1 MLFLR
6 IGRSSELITTKGCA
20 ILKKRNSLIGVL
32 VLVVLF
38 YILAIT
44 NHSAEGAVLSP
55 ASYVY
60 AGVFLSVIIL
70 LLTGA
75 LPDWVV
81 VLGASSLMILTDAV
95 FRKLGIYAEPV
106 FTMSGLFGAFSGSTV
121 WLVIMVFAL
130 SAGIGKSGLLNRIA
144 IIILS
149 IFPPTYTGAVLA
161 MMCTGTVLSPLIP
174 SVNAKVNLLIPFAT
188 STTEE
193 MKMKPRSKGALGLFT
208 ACYLPAYLGGNA
220 FLTGS
225 VYVSVMCGFVTS
237 YAASLGMDGTA
248 FNFVSWL
255 IATSVWFVV
264 LLIGTFVFCAV
275 LCRPAEKVEFSETF
289 FKNRLKEMGPMKRE
303 EKIAAAI
310 LATALVLWS
319 TSSLHGMDTG
329 MIGWAAI
336 CVMCGT
342 GLLAPSDFNTRIPWS
357 LVVFIGSLLG
367 MANYMS
373 SLGWSTVIAGV
384 LGPILAPVVASPWI
398 FIPFLCIFTYLLRF
412 LIIEQNTALVVVM
425 AIFGGLM
432 SAAGIDLFVI
442 IFVEFMSSMC
452 WTVPYMNPFAMATL
466 GVAGGKYVTFQE
478 MRKASFLYMIIN
490 LVGCTASIPLWYAL
504 GFLH

>member
-1 MLFLR
+1 M
-6 IGRSSELITTKGCA
+6 
-20 ILKKRNSLIGVL
+20 KKRNGLIFAS
-32 VLVVLF
+32 VLVVVF
-38 YILAIT
+38 YVLAC
-44 NHSAEGAVLSP
+44 SMKLGEDSVLSA
-55 ASYVY
+55 ASFVY
-60 AGVFLSVIIL
+60 AGVFLAVIVL

-75 LPDWVV
+75 LADWVV

-95 FRKLGIYAEPV
+95 FRKVGIMTEPV
-106 FTMSGLFGAFSGSTV
+106 FTMPGLFGAFSGSTV

-130 SAGIGKSGLLNRIA
+130 SAGIGKIGLLNRIA
-144 IIILS
+144 IAILS
-149 IFPPTYTGAVLA
+149 VFPPTYTGAVVA

-174 SVNAKVNLLIPFAT
+174 SVNAKVNILIPFAT

-193 MKMKPRSKGALGLFT
+193 MGIKPRSKGALGLFT

-225 VYVSVMCGFVTS
+225 VYVSVICGFITS
-237 YAASLGMDGTA
+237 YAAALGVEGA
-248 FNFVSWL
+248 SFNFVSWL
-255 IATSVWFVV
+255 VAASVWFVV
-264 LLIGTFVFCAV
+264 LLAGTFLFCAV
-275 LCRPAEKVEFSETF
+275 LCRPAEKVEFSRTF
-289 FKNRLKEMGPMKRE
+289 FKDRLKEMGAMRRD
-303 EKIAAAI
+303 EKIAGAI
-310 LATALVLWS
+310 LVIALLLWS
-319 TSSLHGMDTG
+319 TSSFHGMDTA

-336 CVMCGT
+336 CVMCAT
-342 GLLAPSDFNTRIPWS
+342 GLLAPSDFNTKIPWS

-373 SLGWSTVIAGV
+373 TLGWSDAIAGV
-384 LGPILAPVVASPWI
+384 LGPILAPLVASPWI
-398 FIPFLCIFTYLLRF
+398 FVPFICIFTYLLRF

-432 SAAGIDLFVI
+432 HAAGMNLYVI
-442 IFVEFMSSMC
+442 IFTEFMSSMC

-466 GVAGGKYVTFQE
+466 GVAGGKYVTFPE
-478 MRKASFLYMIIN
+478 MRRASILYMAIN

>member
-1 MLFLR
+1 M
-6 IGRSSELITTKGCA
+6 
-20 ILKKRNSLIGVL
+20 KKRNGLIFAS
-32 VLVVLF
+32 VLVVVF
-38 YILAIT
+38 YVLAC
-44 NHSAEGAVLSP
+44 SMKLGEDSVLSA
-55 ASYVY
+55 ASFVY
-60 AGVFLSVIIL
+60 AGVFLAVIVL

-75 LPDWVV
+75 LADWVV

-95 FRKLGIYAEPV
+95 FRKVGIMTEPV
-106 FTMSGLFGAFSGSTV
+106 FTMPGLFGAFSGSTV

-144 IIILS
+144 IAILS
-149 IFPPTYTGAVLA
+149 VFPPTYTGAVVA

-174 SVNAKVNLLIPFAT
+174 SVNAKVNILIPFAT

-193 MKMKPRSKGALGLFT
+193 MGIKPRSKGALGLFT

-225 VYVSVMCGFVTS
+225 VYVSVICGFITS
-237 YAASLGMDGTA
+237 YAAALGVEGA
-248 FNFVSWL
+248 SFNFVSWL
-255 IATSVWFVV
+255 VAASVWFVV
-264 LLIGTFVFCAV
+264 LLAGTFLFCAV
-275 LCRPAEKVEFSETF
+275 LCRPAEKVEFSKTF
-289 FKNRLKEMGPMKRE
+289 FKDRLKEMGAMRRD
-303 EKIAAAI
+303 EKIAAEVLVI
-310 LATALVLWS
+310 ALLLWS
-319 TSSLHGMDTG
+319 TSSFHGMDTA

-336 CVMCGT
+336 CVMCAT
-342 GLLAPSDFNTRIPWS
+342 GLLAPSDFNTKIPWS

-373 SLGWSTVIAGV
+373 TLGWSDAIAGV
-384 LGPILAPVVASPWI
+384 LGPILAPLVASPWI
-398 FIPFLCIFTYLLRF
+398 FVPFICIFTYLLRF

-432 SAAGIDLFVI
+432 HAAGMNLYVI
-442 IFVEFMSSMC
+442 IFTEFMSSMC

-466 GVAGGKYVTFQE
+466 GVAGGKYVTFPE
-478 MRKASFLYMIIN
+478 MRRASILYMAIN

>member
-1 MLFLR
+1 M
-6 IGRSSELITTKGCA
+6 
-20 ILKKRNSLIGVL
+20 KKRNGLIFAS
-32 VLVVLF
+32 VLVVVF
-38 YILAIT
+38 YVLAC
-44 NHSAEGAVLSP
+44 SMKLGEDSVLSA
-55 ASYVY
+55 ASFVY
-60 AGVFLSVIIL
+60 AGVFLAVIVL

-75 LPDWVV
+75 LADWVV

-95 FRKLGIYAEPV
+95 FRKVGIMTEPV
-106 FTMSGLFGAFSGSTV
+106 FTMPGLFGAFSGSTV

-144 IIILS
+144 IAILS
-149 IFPPTYTGAVLA
+149 VFPPTYTGAVVA

-174 SVNAKVNLLIPFAT
+174 SVNAKVNILIPFAT

-193 MKMKPRSKGALGLFT
+193 MGIKPRSKGALGLFT

-225 VYVSVMCGFVTS
+225 VYVSVICGFITS
-237 YAASLGMDGTA
+237 YAAALGVEGA
-248 FNFVSWL
+248 SFNFVSWL
-255 IATSVWFVV
+255 VAASVWFVV
-264 LLIGTFVFCAV
+264 LLAGTFLFCAV
-275 LCRPAEKVEFSETF
+275 LCRPAEKVEFSKTF
-289 FKNRLKEMGPMKRE
+289 FKDRLKEMGAMRRD
-303 EKIAAAI
+303 EKIAAAVLVI
-310 LATALVLWS
+310 ALLLWS
-319 TSSLHGMDTG
+319 TSSFHGMDTA

-336 CVMCGT
+336 CVMCAT
-342 GLLAPSDFNTRIPWS
+342 GLLAPSDFNTKIPWS
-357 LVVFIGSLLG
+357 LVVFIGSLMG

-373 SLGWSTVIAGV
+373 TLGWSDAIAGV
-384 LGPILAPVVASPWI
+384 LGPILAPLVASPWI
-398 FIPFLCIFTYLLRF
+398 FVPFICIFTYLLRF

-432 SAAGIDLFVI
+432 HAAGMNLYVI
-442 IFVEFMSSMC
+442 IFTEFMSSMC

-466 GVAGGKYVTFQE
+466 GVAGGKYVTFPE
-478 MRKASFLYMIIN
+478 MRRASILYLAIN

>member
-1 MLFLR
+1 M
-6 IGRSSELITTKGCA
+6 
-20 ILKKRNSLIGVL
+20 KKRNGLIFAS
-32 VLVVLF
+32 VLVVVF
-38 YILAIT
+38 YVLAC
-44 NHSAEGAVLSP
+44 SMKFGEDSVLSA
-55 ASYVY
+55 ASFVY
-60 AGVFLSVIIL
+60 AGVFLAVIVL

-75 LPDWVV
+75 LADWVV

-95 FRKLGIYAEPV
+95 FRKVGIMTEPV
-106 FTMSGLFGAFSGSTV
+106 FTMPGLFGAFSGSTV

-144 IIILS
+144 IAILS
-149 IFPPTYTGAVLA
+149 VFPPTYTGAVVA

-174 SVNAKVNLLIPFAT
+174 SVNAKVNILIPFAT

-193 MKMKPRSKGALGLFT
+193 MGIKPRSKGALGLFT

-225 VYVSVMCGFVTS
+225 VYVSVICGFITS
-237 YAASLGMDGTA
+237 YAAALGVEGA
-248 FNFVSWL
+248 SFNFVSWL
-255 IATSVWFVV
+255 VAASVWFVV
-264 LLIGTFVFCAV
+264 LLAGTFLFCAV
-275 LCRPAEKVEFSETF
+275 LCRPAEKVEFSKTF
-289 FKNRLKEMGPMKRE
+289 FKDRLKEMGVMRRD
-303 EKIAAAI
+303 EKIAGAI
-310 LATALVLWS
+310 LVIALLLWS
-319 TSSLHGMDTG
+319 TSSFHGMDTA

-336 CVMCGT
+336 CVMCAT
-342 GLLAPSDFNTRIPWS
+342 GLLAPSDFNTKIPWS

-373 SLGWSTVIAGV
+373 TLGWSDAIAGV
-384 LGPILAPVVASPWI
+384 LGPILAPLVASPWI
-398 FIPFLCIFTYLLRF
+398 FVPFICIFTYLLRF

-432 SAAGIDLFVI
+432 HAAGMNLYVI
-442 IFVEFMSSMC
+442 IFTEFMSSMC

-466 GVAGGKYVTFQE
+466 GVAGGKYVTFPE
-478 MRKASFLYMIIN
+478 MRRASILYMAVN

>member
-1 MLFLR
+1 MKL
-6 IGRSSELITTKGCA
+6 GEDS
-20 ILKKRNSLIGVL
+20 
-32 VLVVLF
+32 
-38 YILAIT
+38 
-44 NHSAEGAVLSP
+44 VLSA
-55 ASYVY
+55 ASFVY
-60 AGVFLSVIIL
+60 AGVFLAVIVL

-75 LPDWVV
+75 LADWVV

-95 FRKLGIYAEPV
+95 FRKVGIMTEPV
-106 FTMSGLFGAFSGSTV
+106 FTMPGLFGAFSGSTV

-144 IIILS
+144 IAILS
-149 IFPPTYTGAVLA
+149 VFPPTYTGAVVA

-174 SVNAKVNLLIPFAT
+174 SVNAKVNILIPFAT

-193 MKMKPRSKGALGLFT
+193 MGIKPRSKGALGLFT

-225 VYVSVMCGFVTS
+225 VYVSVICGFITS
-237 YAASLGMDGTA
+237 YAAALGVEGA
-248 FNFVSWL
+248 SFNFVSWL
-255 IATSVWFVV
+255 VAASVWFVV
-264 LLIGTFVFCAV
+264 LLAGTFLFCAV
-275 LCRPAEKVEFSETF
+275 LCRPAEKVEFSRTF
-289 FKNRLKEMGPMKRE
+289 FKDRLKEMGAMRRD
-303 EKIAAAI
+303 EKIAGAI
-310 LATALVLWS
+310 LVIALLLWS
-319 TSSLHGMDTG
+319 TSSFHGMDTA

-336 CVMCGT
+336 CVMCAT
-342 GLLAPSDFNTRIPWS
+342 GLLAPSDFNTKIPWS

-373 SLGWSTVIAGV
+373 TLGWSDAIAGV
-384 LGPILAPVVASPWI
+384 LGPILAPLVASPWI
-398 FIPFLCIFTYLLRF
+398 FVPFICIFTYLLRF

-432 SAAGIDLFVI
+432 HAAGMNLYVI
-442 IFVEFMSSMC
+442 IFTEFMSSMC

-466 GVAGGKYVTFQE
+466 GVAGGKYVTFPE
-478 MRKASFLYMIIN
+478 MRRASILYMAIN

>member
-1 MLFLR
+1 M
-6 IGRSSELITTKGCA
+6 
-20 ILKKRNSLIGVL
+20 KKRNGLIFAS
-32 VLVVLF
+32 VLVVVF
-38 YILAIT
+38 YVLAC
-44 NHSAEGAVLSP
+44 SMKFGEDSVLSA
-55 ASYVY
+55 ASFVY
-60 AGVFLSVIIL
+60 AGVFLAVIVL

-75 LPDWVV
+75 LADWVV

-95 FRKLGIYAEPV
+95 FRKVGIMTEPV
-106 FTMSGLFGAFSGSTV
+106 FTMPGLFGAFSGSTV
-121 WLVIMVFAL
+121 GLVIMVFAL

-144 IIILS
+144 IAILS
-149 IFPPTYTGAVLA
+149 VFPPTYTGAVVA

-174 SVNAKVNLLIPFAT
+174 SVNAKVNILIPFAT

-193 MKMKPRSKGALGLFT
+193 MGIKPRSKGALGLFT

-225 VYVSVMCGFVTS
+225 VYVSVICGFITS
-237 YAASLGMDGTA
+237 YAAALGVEGA
-248 FNFVSWL
+248 SFNFVSWL
-255 IATSVWFVV
+255 VAASVWFVV
-264 LLIGTFVFCAV
+264 LLAGTFLFCAV
-275 LCRPAEKVEFSETF
+275 LCRPAEKVEFSKTF
-289 FKNRLKEMGPMKRE
+289 FKDRLKEMGVMRRD
-303 EKIAAAI
+303 EKIAGAI
-310 LATALVLWS
+310 LVIALLLWS
-319 TSSLHGMDTG
+319 TSSFHGMDTA

-336 CVMCGT
+336 CVMCAT
-342 GLLAPSDFNTRIPWS
+342 GLLAPSDFNTKIPWS

-373 SLGWSTVIAGV
+373 TLGWSDAIAGV
-384 LGPILAPVVASPWI
+384 LGPILAPLVASPWI
-398 FIPFLCIFTYLLRF
+398 FVPFICIFTYLLRF

-432 SAAGIDLFVI
+432 HAAGMNLYVI
-442 IFVEFMSSMC
+442 IFTEFMSSMC

-466 GVAGGKYVTFQE
+466 GVAGGKYVTFPE
-478 MRKASFLYMIIN
+478 MRRASILYMAVN

>member
-1 MLFLR
+1 M
-6 IGRSSELITTKGCA
+6 
-20 ILKKRNSLIGVL
+20 KKRNGLIFAS
-32 VLVVLF
+32 VLVVVF
-38 YILAIT
+38 YVLAC
-44 NHSAEGAVLSP
+44 SMKLGEDSVLSA
-55 ASYVY
+55 ASFVY
-60 AGVFLSVIIL
+60 AGVFLAVIVL

-75 LPDWVV
+75 LADWVV
-81 VLGASSLMILTDAV
+81 VLAASSLMILTDAV
-95 FRKLGIYAEPV
+95 FRKVGIMTEPV
-106 FTMSGLFGAFSGSTV
+106 FTMPGLFGAFSGSTV

-144 IIILS
+144 IAILS
-149 IFPPTYTGAVLA
+149 VFPPSYTGAVVA

-174 SVNAKVNLLIPFAT
+174 SVNAKVNILIPFAT

-193 MKMKPRSKGALGLFT
+193 MGIKPRSKGALGLFT

-225 VYVSVMCGFVTS
+225 VYVSVICGFITS
-237 YAASLGMDGTA
+237 YAAALGVEGA
-248 FNFVSWL
+248 SFNFVSWL
-255 IATSVWFVV
+255 VAASVWFVV
-264 LLIGTFVFCAV
+264 LLAGTFLFCAV
-275 LCRPAEKVEFSETF
+275 LCRPAEKVEFSRTF
-289 FKNRLKEMGPMKRE
+289 FKDRLKEMGAMRRD
-303 EKIAAAI
+303 EKIAGAI
-310 LATALVLWS
+310 LVIALLLWS
-319 TSSLHGMDTG
+319 TSSFHGMDTA

-336 CVMCGT
+336 CVMCAT
-342 GLLAPSDFNTRIPWS
+342 GLLAPSDFNTKIPWS

-373 SLGWSTVIAGV
+373 TLGWSDAIAGV
-384 LGPILAPVVASPWI
+384 LGPILAPLVASPWI
-398 FIPFLCIFTYLLRF
+398 FVPFICIFTYLLRF

-432 SAAGIDLFVI
+432 HAAGMNLYVI
-442 IFVEFMSSMC
+442 IFTEFMSSMC

-466 GVAGGKYVTFQE
+466 GVAGGKYVTFPE
-478 MRKASFLYMIIN
+478 MRRASILYMAIN

>member
-1 MLFLR
+1 M
-6 IGRSSELITTKGCA
+6 
-20 ILKKRNSLIGVL
+20 KKRNGLIFAS
-32 VLVVLF
+32 VLVVVF
-38 YILAIT
+38 YVLAC
-44 NHSAEGAVLSP
+44 SMKFGEDSVLSA
-55 ASYVY
+55 ASFVY
-60 AGVFLSVIIL
+60 AGVFLAVIVL

-75 LPDWVV
+75 LADWVV

-95 FRKLGIYAEPV
+95 FRKVGIMTEPV
-106 FTMSGLFGAFSGSTV
+106 FTMPGLFGAFSGSTV

-144 IIILS
+144 IAILS
-149 IFPPTYTGAVLA
+149 VFPPTYTGAVVA

-174 SVNAKVNLLIPFAT
+174 SVNAKVNILIPFAT

-193 MKMKPRSKGALGLFT
+193 MGIKPRSKGALGLFT

-225 VYVSVMCGFVTS
+225 VYVSVICGFITS
-237 YAASLGMDGTA
+237 YAAALGVEGA
-248 FNFVSWL
+248 SFNFVSWL
-255 IATSVWFVV
+255 VAASVWFVV
-264 LLIGTFVFCAV
+264 LLAGTFLFCAV
-275 LCRPAEKVEFSETF
+275 FCRPAEKVEFSKTF
-289 FKNRLKEMGPMKRE
+289 FKDRLKEMGAMRRD
-303 EKIAAAI
+303 EKIAAAVLVI
-310 LATALVLWS
+310 ALLLWS
-319 TSSLHGMDTG
+319 TSSFHGMDTA

-336 CVMCGT
+336 CVMCAT
-342 GLLAPSDFNTRIPWS
+342 GLLAPSDFNTKIPWS

-373 SLGWSTVIAGV
+373 TLGWSDAIAGV
-384 LGPILAPVVASPWI
+384 LGPILAPLVASPWI
-398 FIPFLCIFTYLLRF
+398 FVPFICIFTYLLRF

-432 SAAGIDLFVI
+432 HAAGMNLYVI
-442 IFVEFMSSMC
+442 IFTEFMSSMC

-466 GVAGGKYVTFQE
+466 GVAGGKYVTFPE
-478 MRKASFLYMIIN
+478 MRRASILYMAIN

>member
-1 MLFLR
+1 M
-6 IGRSSELITTKGCA
+6 
-20 ILKKRNSLIGVL
+20 KKRNGLIFAS
-32 VLVVLF
+32 VLVVVF
-38 YILAIT
+38 YVLAC
-44 NHSAEGAVLSP
+44 SMKFGEDSVLSA
-55 ASYVY
+55 ASFVY
-60 AGVFLSVIIL
+60 AGVFLAVIVL

-75 LPDWVV
+75 LADWVV

-95 FRKLGIYAEPV
+95 FRKVGIMTEPV
-106 FTMSGLFGAFSGSTV
+106 FTMPGLFGAFSGSTV

-144 IIILS
+144 IAILS
-149 IFPPTYTGAVLA
+149 VFPPTYTGAVVA

-174 SVNAKVNLLIPFAT
+174 SVNAKVNILIPFAT

-193 MKMKPRSKGALGLFT
+193 MGIKPRSKGALGLFT

-225 VYVSVMCGFVTS
+225 VYVSVICGFITS
-237 YAASLGMDGTA
+237 YAAALGVEGA
-248 FNFVSWL
+248 SFNFVSWL
-255 IATSVWFVV
+255 VAASVWFVV
-264 LLIGTFVFCAV
+264 LLAGTFLFCAV
-275 LCRPAEKVEFSETF
+275 LCRPAEKVEFSKTF
-289 FKNRLKEMGPMKRE
+289 FKDRLKEMGAMRRD
-303 EKIAAAI
+303 EKIAAEVLVI
-310 LATALVLWS
+310 ALLLWS
-319 TSSLHGMDTG
+319 TSSFHGMDTA

-336 CVMCGT
+336 CVMCAT
-342 GLLAPSDFNTRIPWS
+342 GLLAPSDFNTKIPWS

-373 SLGWSTVIAGV
+373 TLGWSDAIAGV
-384 LGPILAPVVASPWI
+384 LGPILAPLVASPWI
-398 FIPFLCIFTYLLRF
+398 FVPFICIFTYLLRF

-432 SAAGIDLFVI
+432 HAAGMNLYVI
-442 IFVEFMSSMC
+442 IFTEFMSSMC

-466 GVAGGKYVTFQE
+466 GVAGGKYVTFPE
-478 MRKASFLYMIIN
+478 MRRASILYMAIN

>member
-1 MLFLR
+1 M
-6 IGRSSELITTKGCA
+6 
-20 ILKKRNSLIGVL
+20 KKRNGLIFAS
-32 VLVVLF
+32 VLVVVF
-38 YILAIT
+38 YVLAC
-44 NHSAEGAVLSP
+44 SMKFGEDSVLSA
-55 ASYVY
+55 ASFVY
-60 AGVFLSVIIL
+60 AGVFLAVIVL

-75 LPDWVV
+75 LADWVV

-95 FRKLGIYAEPV
+95 FRKVGIMTEPV
-106 FTMSGLFGAFSGSTV
+106 FTMPGLFGAFSGSTV

-144 IIILS
+144 IAILS
-149 IFPPTYTGAVLA
+149 VFPPSYTGAVVA

-174 SVNAKVNLLIPFAT
+174 SVNAKVNILIPFAT

-193 MKMKPRSKGALGLFT
+193 MGIKPRSKGALGLFT

-225 VYVSVMCGFVTS
+225 VYVSVICGFITS
-237 YAASLGMDGTA
+237 YAAALGVEGA
-248 FNFVSWL
+248 SFNFVSWL
-255 IATSVWFVV
+255 VAASVWFVV
-264 LLIGTFVFCAV
+264 LLAGTFLFCAV
-275 LCRPAEKVEFSETF
+275 LCRPAEKVEFSRTF
-289 FKNRLKEMGPMKRE
+289 FKDRLKEMGAMRRD
-303 EKIAAAI
+303 EKIAGAI
-310 LATALVLWS
+310 LVIALLLWS
-319 TSSLHGMDTG
+319 TSSFHGMDTA

-336 CVMCGT
+336 CVMCAT
-342 GLLAPSDFNTRIPWS
+342 GLLAPSDFNTKIPWS

-373 SLGWSTVIAGV
+373 TLGWSDAIAGV
-384 LGPILAPVVASPWI
+384 LGPILAPLVASPWI
-398 FIPFLCIFTYLLRF
+398 FVPFICIFTYLLRF

-432 SAAGIDLFVI
+432 HAAGMNLYVI
-442 IFVEFMSSMC
+442 IFTEFMSSMC

-466 GVAGGKYVTFQE
+466 GVAGGKYVTFPE
-478 MRKASFLYMIIN
+478 MRRASILYMAIN

>member
-1 MLFLR
+1 M
-6 IGRSSELITTKGCA
+6 
-20 ILKKRNSLIGVL
+20 KKRNGLIFAS
-32 VLVVLF
+32 VLVVVF
-38 YILAIT
+38 YVLAC
-44 NHSAEGAVLSP
+44 SMKFGEDSVLSA
-55 ASYVY
+55 ASFVY
-60 AGVFLSVIIL
+60 AGVFLAVIVL

-75 LPDWVV
+75 LADWVV

-95 FRKLGIYAEPV
+95 FRKVGIMTEPV
-106 FTMSGLFGAFSGSTV
+106 FTMPGLFGAFSGSTV

-144 IIILS
+144 IAILS
-149 IFPPTYTGAVLA
+149 VFPPTYTGAVVA

-174 SVNAKVNLLIPFAT
+174 SVNAKVNILIPFAT

-193 MKMKPRSKGALGLFT
+193 MGIKPRSKGALGLFT

-225 VYVSVMCGFVTS
+225 VYVSVICGFITS
-237 YAASLGMDGTA
+237 YAAALGVEGA
-248 FNFVSWL
+248 SFNFVSWL
-255 IATSVWFVV
+255 VAASVWFVV
-264 LLIGTFVFCAV
+264 LLAGTFLFCAV
-275 LCRPAEKVEFSETF
+275 LCRPAEKVEFSKTF
-289 FKNRLKEMGPMKRE
+289 FKDRLKEMGAMRRD
-303 EKIAAAI
+303 EKIAAEVLVI
-310 LATALVLWS
+310 ALLLWS
-319 TSSLHGMDTG
+319 TSSFHGMDTA

-336 CVMCGT
+336 CVMCAT
-342 GLLAPSDFNTRIPWS
+342 GLLAPSDFNTKIPWS

-373 SLGWSTVIAGV
+373 TLGWSDAIAGV
-384 LGPILAPVVASPWI
+384 LGPILAPLVASPWI
-398 FIPFLCIFTYLLRF
+398 FVPFICIFTYLLRF

-432 SAAGIDLFVI
+432 HAAGMNLYVI
-442 IFVEFMSSMC
+442 IFTEFMSSMC

-466 GVAGGKYVTFQE
+466 GVAGGKYVTFPE
-478 MRKASFLYMIIN
+478 MRRASILYMAIN

-504 GFLH
+504 GFLQ

>member
-1 MLFLR
+1 M
-6 IGRSSELITTKGCA
+6 
-20 ILKKRNSLIGVL
+20 KKRNGLIFAS
-32 VLVVLF
+32 VLVVVF
-38 YILAIT
+38 YVLAC
-44 NHSAEGAVLSP
+44 SMKLREDSVLSA
-55 ASYVY
+55 ASFVY
-60 AGVFLSVIIL
+60 AGVFLAVIVL

-75 LPDWVV
+75 LADWVV

-95 FRKLGIYAEPV
+95 FRKVGIMTEPV
-106 FTMSGLFGAFSGSTV
+106 FTMPGLFGAFSGSTV

-144 IIILS
+144 IAILS
-149 IFPPTYTGAVLA
+149 VFPPTYTGAVVA

-174 SVNAKVNLLIPFAT
+174 SVNAKVNILIPFAT

-193 MKMKPRSKGALGLFT
+193 MGIKPRSKGALGLFT

-225 VYVSVMCGFVTS
+225 VYVSVICGFITS
-237 YAASLGMDGTA
+237 YAAALGVEGA
-248 FNFVSWL
+248 SFNFVSWL
-255 IATSVWFVV
+255 VAASVWFVV
-264 LLIGTFVFCAV
+264 LLAGTFLFCAV
-275 LCRPAEKVEFSETF
+275 FCRPAEKVEFSKTF
-289 FKNRLKEMGPMKRE
+289 FKDRLKEMGAMRRD
-303 EKIAAAI
+303 EKIAAAVLVI
-310 LATALVLWS
+310 ALLLWS
-319 TSSLHGMDTG
+319 TSSFHGMDTA

-336 CVMCGT
+336 CVMCAT
-342 GLLAPSDFNTRIPWS
+342 GLLAPSDFNTKIPWS

-373 SLGWSTVIAGV
+373 TLGWSDAIAGV
-384 LGPILAPVVASPWI
+384 LGPILAPLVASPWI
-398 FIPFLCIFTYLLRF
+398 FVPFICIFTYLLRF

-432 SAAGIDLFVI
+432 HAAGMNLYVI
-442 IFVEFMSSMC
+442 IFTEFMSSMC

-466 GVAGGKYVTFQE
+466 GVAGGKYVTFPE
-478 MRKASFLYMIIN
+478 MRRASILYMAIN

>member
-1 MLFLR
+1 M
-6 IGRSSELITTKGCA
+6 
-20 ILKKRNSLIGVL
+20 KKRNGLIFAS
-32 VLVVLF
+32 VLVVVF
-38 YILAIT
+38 YVLAC
-44 NHSAEGAVLSP
+44 SMKLGEDSVLSA
-55 ASYVY
+55 ASFVY
-60 AGVFLSVIIL
+60 AGVFLAVIVL

-75 LPDWVV
+75 LAAWVV

-95 FRKLGIYAEPV
+95 FRKVGIMTEPV
-106 FTMSGLFGAFSGSTV
+106 FTMPGLFGAFSGSTV

-144 IIILS
+144 IAILS
-149 IFPPTYTGAVLA
+149 VFPPSYTGAVVA

-174 SVNAKVNLLIPFAT
+174 SVNAKVNILIPFAT

-193 MKMKPRSKGALGLFT
+193 MGIKPRSKGALGLFT

-225 VYVSVMCGFVTS
+225 VYVSVICGFITS
-237 YAASLGMDGTA
+237 YAAALGVEGA
-248 FNFVSWL
+248 SFNFVSWL
-255 IATSVWFVV
+255 VAASVWFVV
-264 LLIGTFVFCAV
+264 LLAGTFLFCAV
-275 LCRPAEKVEFSETF
+275 LCRPAEKVEFSRTF
-289 FKNRLKEMGPMKRE
+289 FKDRLKEMGAMRRD
-303 EKIAAAI
+303 EKIAGAI
-310 LATALVLWS
+310 LVIALLLWS
-319 TSSLHGMDTG
+319 TSSFHGMDTA

-336 CVMCGT
+336 CVMCAT
-342 GLLAPSDFNTRIPWS
+342 GLLAPSDFNTKIPWS

-373 SLGWSTVIAGV
+373 TLGWSDAIAGV
-384 LGPILAPVVASPWI
+384 LGPILAPLVASPWI
-398 FIPFLCIFTYLLRF
+398 FVPFICIFTYLLRF

-432 SAAGIDLFVI
+432 HAAGMNLYVI
-442 IFVEFMSSMC
+442 IFTEFMSSMC

-466 GVAGGKYVTFQE
+466 GVAGGKYVTFPE
-478 MRKASFLYMIIN
+478 MRRASILYMAIN

>member
-1 MLFLR
+1 M
-6 IGRSSELITTKGCA
+6 
-20 ILKKRNSLIGVL
+20 
-32 VLVVLF
+32 
-38 YILAIT
+38 
-44 NHSAEGAVLSP
+44 
-55 ASYVY
+55 Y
-60 AGVFLSVIIL
+60 AGVFLAVIVL

-75 LPDWVV
+75 LADWVV

-95 FRKLGIYAEPV
+95 FRKVGIMTEPV
-106 FTMSGLFGAFSGSTV
+106 FTMPGLFGAFSGSTV

-144 IIILS
+144 IAILS
-149 IFPPTYTGAVLA
+149 VFPPSYTGAVVA

-174 SVNAKVNLLIPFAT
+174 SVNAKVNILIPFAT

-193 MKMKPRSKGALGLFT
+193 MGIKPRSKGALGLFT

-225 VYVSVMCGFVTS
+225 VYVSVICGFITS
-237 YAASLGMDGTA
+237 YAAALGVEGA
-248 FNFVSWL
+248 SFNFVSWL
-255 IATSVWFVV
+255 VAASVWFVV
-264 LLIGTFVFCAV
+264 LLAGTFLFCAV
-275 LCRPAEKVEFSETF
+275 LCRPAEKVEFSRTF
-289 FKNRLKEMGPMKRE
+289 FKDRLKEMGAMRRD
-303 EKIAAAI
+303 EKIAGAI
-310 LATALVLWS
+310 LVIALLLWS
-319 TSSLHGMDTG
+319 TSSFHGMDTA

-336 CVMCGT
+336 CVMCAT
-342 GLLAPSDFNTRIPWS
+342 GLLAPSDFNTKIPWS

-373 SLGWSTVIAGV
+373 TLGWSDAIAGV
-384 LGPILAPVVASPWI
+384 LGPILAALVACPWI
-398 FIPFLCIFTYLLRF
+398 LVPFFCIFTYLLRF

-432 SAAGIDLFVI
+432 HAAGMNLYVI
-442 IFVEFMSSMC
+442 IFTEFMSSMC

-466 GVAGGKYVTFQE
+466 GVAGGKYVTFPE
-478 MRKASFLYMIIN
+478 MRRASILYMAIN

>member
-1 MLFLR
+1 M
-6 IGRSSELITTKGCA
+6 
-20 ILKKRNSLIGVL
+20 KKRNGLIFAFI
-32 VLVVLF
+32 LVVVF
-38 YILAIT
+38 YVLACST
-44 NHSAEGAVLSP
+44 EFGEGSVLSA
-55 ASYVY
+55 ASFVY
-60 AGVFLSVIIL
+60 AGVFLAVIVL

-75 LPDWVV
+75 LADWVV

-95 FRKLGIYAEPV
+95 FRKIGIMAEPV
-106 FTMSGLFGAFSGSTV
+106 FTMPGLFGAFSGSTV

-144 IIILS
+144 IAMLS
-149 IFPPTYTGAVLA
+149 VFPPTYTGAVVA

-174 SVNAKVNLLIPFAT
+174 SVNAKVNILIPFAT

-193 MKMKPRSKGALGLFT
+193 MDIKPRSKGALGLFT

-225 VYVSVMCGFVTS
+225 VYVSVICGFITS
-237 YAASLGMDGTA
+237 YAAALGVEGVD

-255 IATSVWFVV
+255 VAASVWFVI
-264 LLIGTFVFCAV
+264 LLIGTFVFCAI
-275 LCRPAEKVEFSETF
+275 LCRPAEKVEFSKTF
-289 FKNRLKEMGPMKRE
+289 FKDRLKEMGPMKRD

-310 LATALVLWS
+310 LVIALLLWS
-319 TSSLHGMDTG
+319 TSSFHGMDTG

-336 CVMCGT
+336 CVMCAT
-342 GLLAPSDFNTRIPWS
+342 GLLAPSDFNTKIPWS

-373 SLGWSTVIAGV
+373 TLGWSEAIAGI
-384 LGPILAPVVASPWI
+384 LGPILAPLVASPWI
-398 FIPFLCIFTYLLRF
+398 FVPFICIFTYLLRF

-432 SAAGIDLFVI
+432 HAAGMNLYVI
-442 IFVEFMSSMC
+442 IFTEFMSSMC

-466 GVAGGKYVTFQE
+466 GVAGGKYVTFPE
-478 MRKASFLYMIIN
+478 MRKASILYMAIN
-490 LVGCTASIPLWYAL
+490 LIGCTASIPLWYAL
-504 GFLH
+504 GFIH

>member
-1 MLFLR
+1 M
-6 IGRSSELITTKGCA
+6 
-20 ILKKRNSLIGVL
+20 KKRNGLIFAS
-32 VLVVLF
+32 VLVVVF
-38 YILAIT
+38 YVLAC
-44 NHSAEGAVLSP
+44 SMKFGEDSVLSA
-55 ASYVY
+55 ASFVY
-60 AGVFLSVIIL
+60 AGVFLAVIVL

-75 LPDWVV
+75 LADWVV

-95 FRKLGIYAEPV
+95 FRKVGIMTEPV
-106 FTMSGLFGAFSGSTV
+106 FTMPGLFGAFSGSTV

-144 IIILS
+144 IAILS
-149 IFPPTYTGAVLA
+149 VFPSTYTGAVVA

-174 SVNAKVNLLIPFAT
+174 SVNAKVNILIPFAT

-193 MKMKPRSKGALGLFT
+193 MGIKPRSKGALGLFT

-225 VYVSVMCGFVTS
+225 VYVSVICGFITS
-237 YAASLGMDGTA
+237 YAAALGVEGA
-248 FNFVSWL
+248 SFNFVSWL
-255 IATSVWFVV
+255 VAASVWFVV
-264 LLIGTFVFCAV
+264 LLAGTFLFCAV
-275 LCRPAEKVEFSETF
+275 LCRPAEKVEFSKTF
-289 FKNRLKEMGPMKRE
+289 FKDRLKEMGAMRRD
-303 EKIAAAI
+303 EKIAAAVLVI
-310 LATALVLWS
+310 ALLLWS
-319 TSSLHGMDTG
+319 TSSFHGMDTA

-336 CVMCGT
+336 CVMCAT
-342 GLLAPSDFNTRIPWS
+342 GLLAPSDFNTKIPWS

-373 SLGWSTVIAGV
+373 TLGWSDAIAGV
-384 LGPILAPVVASPWI
+384 LGPILAPLVASPWI
-398 FIPFLCIFTYLLRF
+398 FVPFICIFTYLLRF

-432 SAAGIDLFVI
+432 HAAGMNLYVI
-442 IFVEFMSSMC
+442 IFTEFMSSMC

-466 GVAGGKYVTFQE
+466 GVAGGKYVTFPE
-478 MRKASFLYMIIN
+478 MRRASILYMAIN

>member
-1 MLFLR
+1 M
-6 IGRSSELITTKGCA
+6 
-20 ILKKRNSLIGVL
+20 KKRNGLIFAS
-32 VLVVLF
+32 VLVVVF
-38 YILAIT
+38 YVLAC
-44 NHSAEGAVLSP
+44 SMKLREDSVLSA
-55 ASYVY
+55 ASFVY
-60 AGVFLSVIIL
+60 AGVFLAVIVL

-75 LPDWVV
+75 LADWVV

-95 FRKLGIYAEPV
+95 FRKVGIMTEPV
-106 FTMSGLFGAFSGSTV
+106 FTMPGLFGAFSGSTV

-144 IIILS
+144 IAILS
-149 IFPPTYTGAVLA
+149 VFPPTYTGAVVA

-174 SVNAKVNLLIPFAT
+174 SVNAKVNILIPFAT

-193 MKMKPRSKGALGLFT
+193 MGIKPRSKGALGLFT

-225 VYVSVMCGFVTS
+225 VYVSVICGFITS
-237 YAASLGMDGTA
+237 YAAALGVEGA
-248 FNFVSWL
+248 SFNFVSWL
-255 IATSVWFVV
+255 VAASVWFVV
-264 LLIGTFVFCAV
+264 LLAGTFLFCAV
-275 LCRPAEKVEFSETF
+275 LCRPAEKVEFSKTF
-289 FKNRLKEMGPMKRE
+289 FKDRLKEMGAMRRD
-303 EKIAAAI
+303 EKIAAAVLVI
-310 LATALVLWS
+310 ALLLWS
-319 TSSLHGMDTG
+319 TSSFHGMDTA

-336 CVMCGT
+336 CVMCAT
-342 GLLAPSDFNTRIPWS
+342 GLLAPSDFNTKIPWS

-373 SLGWSTVIAGV
+373 TLGWSDAIAGV
-384 LGPILAPVVASPWI
+384 LGPILAPLVASPWI
-398 FIPFLCIFTYLLRF
+398 FVPFICIFTYLLRF

-432 SAAGIDLFVI
+432 HAAGMNLYVI
-442 IFVEFMSSMC
+442 IFTEFMSSMC

-466 GVAGGKYVTFQE
+466 GVAGGKYVTFPE
-478 MRKASFLYMIIN
+478 MRRASILYMAIN

>member
-1 MLFLR
+1 MFY
-6 IGRSSELITTKGCA
+6 
-20 ILKKRNSLIGVL
+20 VL
-32 VLVVLF
+32 ACSMKF
-38 YILAIT
+38 GED
-44 NHSAEGAVLSP
+44 SVLSA
-55 ASYVY
+55 ASFVY
-60 AGVFLSVIIL
+60 AGVFLAVIVL

-75 LPDWVV
+75 LADWVV

-95 FRKLGIYAEPV
+95 FRKVGIMTEPV
-106 FTMSGLFGAFSGSTV
+106 FTMPGLFGAFSGSTV

-144 IIILS
+144 IAILS
-149 IFPPTYTGAVLA
+149 VFPPTYTGAVVA

-174 SVNAKVNLLIPFAT
+174 SVNAKVNILIPFAT

-193 MKMKPRSKGALGLFT
+193 MGIKPRSKGALGLFT

-225 VYVSVMCGFVTS
+225 VYVSVICGFITS
-237 YAASLGMDGTA
+237 YAAALGVEGA
-248 FNFVSWL
+248 SFNFVSWL
-255 IATSVWFVV
+255 VAASVWFVV
-264 LLIGTFVFCAV
+264 LLAGTFLFCAV
-275 LCRPAEKVEFSETF
+275 LCRPAEKVEFSRTF
-289 FKNRLKEMGPMKRE
+289 FKDRLKEMGAMRRD
-303 EKIAAAI
+303 EKIAGAI
-310 LATALVLWS
+310 LVIALLLWS
-319 TSSLHGMDTG
+319 TSSFHGMDTA

-336 CVMCGT
+336 CVMCAT
-342 GLLAPSDFNTRIPWS
+342 GLLAPSDFNTKIPWS

-373 SLGWSTVIAGV
+373 TLGWSDAIAGV
-384 LGPILAPVVASPWI
+384 LGPILAPLVASPWI
-398 FIPFLCIFTYLLRF
+398 FVPFICIFTYLLRF

-432 SAAGIDLFVI
+432 HAAGMNLYVI
-442 IFVEFMSSMC
+442 IFTEFMSSMC

-466 GVAGGKYVTFQE
+466 GVAGGKYVTFPE
-478 MRKASFLYMIIN
+478 MRRASILYMAIN

>member
-1 MLFLR
+1 M
-6 IGRSSELITTKGCA
+6 
-20 ILKKRNSLIGVL
+20 KKRNGLIFAS
-32 VLVVLF
+32 VLVVVF
-38 YILAIT
+38 YVLAC
-44 NHSAEGAVLSP
+44 SMKLGEDSVLSA
-55 ASYVY
+55 ASFVY
-60 AGVFLSVIIL
+60 AGVFLAVIVL

-75 LPDWVV
+75 LADWVV

-95 FRKLGIYAEPV
+95 FRKVGIMTEPV
-106 FTMSGLFGAFSGSTV
+106 FTMPGLFGAFSGSTV

-144 IIILS
+144 IAILS
-149 IFPPTYTGAVLA
+149 VFPPSYTGAVVA

-174 SVNAKVNLLIPFAT
+174 SVNAKVNILIPFAT

-193 MKMKPRSKGALGLFT
+193 MGIKPRSKGALGLFT

-225 VYVSVMCGFVTS
+225 VYVSVICGFITS
-237 YAASLGMDGTA
+237 YAAALGVEGA
-248 FNFVSWL
+248 SFNFVSWL
-255 IATSVWFVV
+255 VAASVWFVV
-264 LLIGTFVFCAV
+264 LLAGTFLFCAV
-275 LCRPAEKVEFSETF
+275 LCRPAEKVEFSKTF
-289 FKNRLKEMGPMKRE
+289 FKDRLKEMGAMRRD
-303 EKIAAAI
+303 EKIAAEVLVI
-310 LATALVLWS
+310 ALLLWS
-319 TSSLHGMDTG
+319 TSSFHGMDTA

-336 CVMCGT
+336 CVMCAT
-342 GLLAPSDFNTRIPWS
+342 GLLAPSDFNTKIPWS

-373 SLGWSTVIAGV
+373 TLGWSDAIAGV
-384 LGPILAPVVASPWI
+384 LGPILAPLVASPWI
-398 FIPFLCIFTYLLRF
+398 FVPFICIFTYLLRF

-432 SAAGIDLFVI
+432 HAAGMNLYVI
-442 IFVEFMSSMC
+442 IFTEFMSSMC

-466 GVAGGKYVTFQE
+466 GVAGGKYVTFPE
-478 MRKASFLYMIIN
+478 MRRASILYMAIN

>member
-1 MLFLR
+1 
-6 IGRSSELITTKGCA
+6 
-20 ILKKRNSLIGVL
+20 LKKRNGLIFAS
-32 VLVVLF
+32 VLVVVF
-38 YILAIT
+38 YVLAC
-44 NHSAEGAVLSP
+44 SMKFGEDSVLSA
-55 ASYVY
+55 ASFVY
-60 AGVFLSVIIL
+60 AGVFLAVIVL

-75 LPDWVV
+75 LADWVV

-95 FRKLGIYAEPV
+95 FRKVGIMTEPV
-106 FTMSGLFGAFSGSTV
+106 FTMPGLFGAFSGSTV

-144 IIILS
+144 IAILS
-149 IFPPTYTGAVLA
+149 VFPPTYTGAVVA

-174 SVNAKVNLLIPFAT
+174 SVNAKVNILIPFAT

-193 MKMKPRSKGALGLFT
+193 MGIKPRSKGALGLFT

-225 VYVSVMCGFVTS
+225 VYVSVICGFITS
-237 YAASLGMDGTA
+237 YAAALGVEGA
-248 FNFVSWL
+248 SFNFVSWL
-255 IATSVWFVV
+255 VAASVWFVV
-264 LLIGTFVFCAV
+264 LLAGTFLFCAV
-275 LCRPAEKVEFSETF
+275 LCRPAEKVEFSKTF
-289 FKNRLKEMGPMKRE
+289 FKDRLKEMGAMRRD
-303 EKIAAAI
+303 EKIAAAVLVI
-310 LATALVLWS
+310 ALLLWS
-319 TSSLHGMDTG
+319 TSSFHGMDTA

-336 CVMCGT
+336 CVMCAT
-342 GLLAPSDFNTRIPWS
+342 GLLAPSDFNTKIPWS

-373 SLGWSTVIAGV
+373 TLGWSDAIAGV
-384 LGPILAPVVASPWI
+384 LGPILAPLVASPWI
-398 FIPFLCIFTYLLRF
+398 FVPFICIFTYLLRF

-432 SAAGIDLFVI
+432 HAAGMNLYVI
-442 IFVEFMSSMC
+442 IFTEFMSSMC

-466 GVAGGKYVTFQE
+466 GVAGGKYVTFPE
-478 MRKASFLYMIIN
+478 MRRASILYMAIN

>member
-1 MLFLR
+1 MKKQQSLL
-6 IGRSSELITTKGCA
+6 SVLI
-20 ILKKRNSLIGVL
+20 L
-32 VLVVLF
+32 VALF
-38 YILAIT
+38 YVFAIT
-44 NHSAEGAVLSP
+44 MPFGGGLLTP
-55 ASYVY
+55 ASFVY
-60 AGVFLSVIIL
+60 AGVFLGVIIL

-75 LPDWVV
+75 LADWVV
-81 VLGASSLMILTDAV
+81 VLGASSLLILTDAV
-95 FRKLGIYAEPV
+95 FRKAGIYAEPV

-144 IIILS
+144 IVILS
-149 IFPPTYTGAVLA
+149 VFPPTYTGAVLA

-193 MKMKPRSKGALGLFT
+193 MKIKPRSKGALGLFT

-237 YAASLGMDGTA
+237 YAQALGMEGTS
-248 FNFVSWL
+248 FSFVSWFVAAS
-255 IATSVWFVV
+255 IWFIC
-264 LLIGTFVFCAV
+264 LLVGTFVFCAIF
-275 LCRPAEKVEFSETF
+275 CRPSEKVEFSKSF
-289 FKNRLKEMGPMKRE
+289 YKDRLAEMGPMKRE
-303 EKIAAAI
+303 EKIAATI
-310 LATALVLWS
+310 LIVALILWS
-319 TSSLHGMDTG
+319 TSGFHGMDTG
-329 MIGWAAI
+329 MIGWMAI
-336 CVMCGT
+336 CIMCGT

-367 MANYMS
+367 MANYVS
-373 SLGWSTVIAGV
+373 SLGWSTAIAGILEPV
-384 LGPILAPVVASPWI
+384 LAPVVASPWI
-398 FIPFLCIFTYLLRF
+398 FVPFICIFTYLLRF

-425 AIFGGLM
+425 AIFGGM
-432 SAAGIDLFVI
+432 MNAAGIDLFVI

-466 GVAGGKYVTFQE
+466 GVAGGKYVTFPE

-490 LVGCTASIPLWYAL
+490 LIGCVASIPLWYAL
-504 GFLH
+504 GFLT

>member
-1 MLFLR
+1 M
-6 IGRSSELITTKGCA
+6 
-20 ILKKRNSLIGVL
+20 KKRYSLIVVL
-32 VLVVLF
+32 VLIILF
-38 YILAIT
+38 YILALT
-44 NHSAEGAVLSP
+44 TGTAAGGVLTP
-55 ASYVY
+55 ASFVY

-75 LPDWVV
+75 LADWVV
-81 VLGASSLMILTDAV
+81 VLGASSLLILTDAI
-95 FRKLGIYAEPV
+95 FRLLGVYTEPV

-144 IIILS
+144 IMILS
-149 IFPPTYTGAVLA
+149 VFPPTYTGAVLA

-193 MKMKPRSKGALGLFT
+193 MNMKPRSKGALGLFT

-225 VYVSVMCGFVTS
+225 VYVSVMCGFITS
-237 YAASLGMDGTA
+237 YAVSLGMEGTS
-248 FNFVSWL
+248 FNFMSWL
-255 IATSVWFVV
+255 IAASIWFVV
-264 LLIGTFVFCAV
+264 LLVGTFIFCAII
-275 LCRPAEKVEFSETF
+275 CRPAEKVEFSKTF
-289 FKNRLKEMGPMKRE
+289 FKDRLKEMGPMKRE

-310 LATALVLWS
+310 LTIALVLWS

-342 GLLAPSDFNTRIPWS
+342 GLLEPSDFNTKIPWS

-373 SLGWSTVIAGV
+373 SLGWSTAIAGV
-384 LGPILAPVVASPWI
+384 LGPILAPVVSSPWI
-398 FIPFLCIFTYLLRF
+398 FVPFICIFTYLLRF

-432 SAAGIDLFVI
+432 NAAGIDLFVI

-466 GVAGGKYVTFQE
+466 GVAGGKYVTFPE
-478 MRKASFLYMIIN
+478 MRKASILYMIIN
-490 LVGCTASIPLWYAL
+490 LIGCTASIPLWYAL

>member
-1 MLFLR
+1 M
-6 IGRSSELITTKGCA
+6 
-20 ILKKRNSLIGVL
+20 KKRNGLIFAS
-32 VLVVLF
+32 VLVVVF
-38 YILAIT
+38 YVLAC
-44 NHSAEGAVLSP
+44 SMKLGEDSVLSA
-55 ASYVY
+55 ASFVY
-60 AGVFLSVIIL
+60 AGVFLAVIVL

-75 LPDWVV
+75 LADWVV

-95 FRKLGIYAEPV
+95 FRKVGIMTEPV
-106 FTMSGLFGAFSGSTV
+106 FTMPGLFGAFSGSTV

-144 IIILS
+144 IAILS
-149 IFPPTYTGAVLA
+149 VFPPSYTGAVVA

-174 SVNAKVNLLIPFAT
+174 SVNAKVNILIPFAT

-193 MKMKPRSKGALGLFT
+193 MGIKPRSKGALGLFT

-225 VYVSVMCGFVTS
+225 VYVSVICGFITS
-237 YAASLGMDGTA
+237 YAAALGVEGA
-248 FNFVSWL
+248 SFNFVSWL
-255 IATSVWFVV
+255 VAASVWFVV
-264 LLIGTFVFCAV
+264 LLAGTFLFCAV
-275 LCRPAEKVEFSETF
+275 LCRPAEKVEFSKTF
-289 FKNRLKEMGPMKRE
+289 FKDRLKEMGAMRRD
-303 EKIAAAI
+303 EKIAGAI
-310 LATALVLWS
+310 LVIALLLWS
-319 TSSLHGMDTG
+319 TSSFHGMDTA

-336 CVMCGT
+336 CVMCAT
-342 GLLAPSDFNTRIPWS
+342 GLLAPSDFNTKIPWS

-373 SLGWSTVIAGV
+373 TLGWSDAIAGV
-384 LGPILAPVVASPWI
+384 LGPILAPLVASPWI
-398 FIPFLCIFTYLLRF
+398 FVPFICIFTYLLRF

-432 SAAGIDLFVI
+432 HAAGMNLYVI
-442 IFVEFMSSMC
+442 IFTEFMSSMC

-466 GVAGGKYVTFQE
+466 GVAGGKYVTFPE
-478 MRKASFLYMIIN
+478 MRRASILYMAIN

>member
-1 MLFLR
+1 M
-6 IGRSSELITTKGCA
+6 
-20 ILKKRNSLIGVL
+20 KKRNSLLGAL
-32 VLVVLF
+32 ALVVVF
-38 YILAIT
+38 YVLACT
-44 NHSAEGAVLSP
+44 LGTVEGAALTS

-60 AGVFLSVIIL
+60 AGIFLAVIIL

-75 LPDWVV
+75 LADWVV
-81 VLGASSLMILTDAV
+81 VLGASSLMILTDAI
-95 FRKLGIYAEPV
+95 FRLAGFYGEPV

-121 WLVIMVFAL
+121 WLIIMVFAL

-144 IIILS
+144 IVILS
-149 IFPPTYTGAVLA
+149 VFPPTYTGAVLA

-193 MKMKPRSKGALGLFT
+193 MKIKPRSKGALGLFT

-220 FLTGS
+220 FITGS
-225 VYVSVMCGFVTS
+225 VYVSVMCGFITS
-237 YAASLGMDGTA
+237 YATSLGAEGA
-248 FNFVSWL
+248 EFNFVSWFIAAL
-255 IATSVWFVV
+255 IWFAV
-264 LLIGTFVFCAV
+264 LLIGTFIFCAIF
-275 LCRPAEKVEFSETF
+275 CRPSEKVEFSKSF
-289 FKNRLKEMGPMKRE
+289 YKDRLKEMGPMTRN

-310 LATALVLWS
+310 LVTALVLWS
-319 TSSLHGMDTG
+319 TSSIHGMDTG

-336 CVMCGT
+336 CIMCGT
-342 GLLAPSDFNTRIPWS
+342 GLLEPSDFNTKIPWS
-357 LVVFIGSLLG
+357 LVIFIGSLLG

-373 SLGWSTVIAGV
+373 TLGWSDAIAGV
-384 LGPILAPVVASPWI
+384 LGPILQPVVASPWI
-398 FIPFLCIFTYLLRF
+398 FVPFICIFTYLLRF

-432 SAAGIDLFVI
+432 NAAGINLYVI

-466 GVAGGKYVTFQE
+466 GVAGGEYVTFKE
-478 MRKASFLYMIIN
+478 MRKASVLYMIIN
-490 LVGCTASIPLWYAL
+490 LIGCTASIPLWYAL

>member
-1 MLFLR
+1 M
-6 IGRSSELITTKGCA
+6 
-20 ILKKRNSLIGVL
+20 KKRNGLIFAS
-32 VLVVLF
+32 VLVVVF
-38 YILAIT
+38 YVLAC
-44 NHSAEGAVLSP
+44 SMKFGEDSVLSA
-55 ASYVY
+55 ASFVY
-60 AGVFLSVIIL
+60 AGVFLAVIVL

-75 LPDWVV
+75 LADWVV

-95 FRKLGIYAEPV
+95 FRKVGIMTEPV
-106 FTMSGLFGAFSGSTV
+106 FTMPGLFGAFSGSTV

-144 IIILS
+144 IAILS
-149 IFPPTYTGAVLA
+149 VFPPTYTGAVVA

-174 SVNAKVNLLIPFAT
+174 SVNAKVNILIPFAT

-193 MKMKPRSKGALGLFT
+193 MGIKPRSKGALGLFT

-225 VYVSVMCGFVTS
+225 VYVSVICGFITS
-237 YAASLGMDGTA
+237 YAAALGVEGA
-248 FNFVSWL
+248 SFNFVSWL
-255 IATSVWFVV
+255 VAASVWFVV
-264 LLIGTFVFCAV
+264 LLAGTFLFCAV
-275 LCRPAEKVEFSETF
+275 LCRPAEKVEFSKTF
-289 FKNRLKEMGPMKRE
+289 FKDRLKEMGAMRRD
-303 EKIAAAI
+303 EKIAAAVLVI
-310 LATALVLWS
+310 ALLLWS
-319 TSSLHGMDTG
+319 TSSFHGMDTA

-336 CVMCGT
+336 CVMCAT
-342 GLLAPSDFNTRIPWS
+342 GLLAPSDFNTKIPWS

-373 SLGWSTVIAGV
+373 TLGWSDAIAGV
-384 LGPILAPVVASPWI
+384 LGPILAPLVASPWI
-398 FIPFLCIFTYLLRF
+398 FVPFICIFTYLLRF

-432 SAAGIDLFVI
+432 HAACMNLYVI
-442 IFVEFMSSMC
+442 IFTEFMSSMC

-466 GVAGGKYVTFQE
+466 GVAGGKYVTFPE
-478 MRKASFLYMIIN
+478 MRRASILYMAIN

>member
-1 MLFLR
+1 M
-6 IGRSSELITTKGCA
+6 
-20 ILKKRNSLIGVL
+20 KKRNGLIFAS
-32 VLVVLF
+32 VLVVVF
-38 YILAIT
+38 YVLAC
-44 NHSAEGAVLSP
+44 SMKLGEDSVLSA
-55 ASYVY
+55 ASFVY
-60 AGVFLSVIIL
+60 AGVFLAVIVL

-75 LPDWVV
+75 LADWVV

-95 FRKLGIYAEPV
+95 FRKVGIMTEPV
-106 FTMSGLFGAFSGSTV
+106 FTMPGLFGAFSGSTV

-144 IIILS
+144 IAILS
-149 IFPPTYTGAVLA
+149 VFPPTYTGAVVA

-174 SVNAKVNLLIPFAT
+174 SVNAKVNILIPFAT

-193 MKMKPRSKGALGLFT
+193 MGIKPRSKGALGLFT

-225 VYVSVMCGFVTS
+225 VYVSVICGFITS
-237 YAASLGMDGTA
+237 YAAALGVEGA
-248 FNFVSWL
+248 SFNFVSWL
-255 IATSVWFVV
+255 MAASVWFVV
-264 LLIGTFVFCAV
+264 LLAGTFLFCAV
-275 LCRPAEKVEFSETF
+275 LCRPAEKVEFSRTF
-289 FKNRLKEMGPMKRE
+289 FKDRLKEMGAMRRD
-303 EKIAAAI
+303 EKIAGAI
-310 LATALVLWS
+310 LVIALLLWS
-319 TSSLHGMDTG
+319 TSSFHGMDTA

-336 CVMCGT
+336 CVMCAT
-342 GLLAPSDFNTRIPWS
+342 GLLAPSDFNTKIPWS

-373 SLGWSTVIAGV
+373 TLGWSDAIAGV
-384 LGPILAPVVASPWI
+384 LGPILAPLVASPWI
-398 FIPFLCIFTYLLRF
+398 FVPFICIFTYLLRF

-432 SAAGIDLFVI
+432 HAAGMNLYVI
-442 IFVEFMSSMC
+442 IFTEFMSSMC

-466 GVAGGKYVTFQE
+466 GVAGGKYVTFPE
-478 MRKASFLYMIIN
+478 MRRASILYMAIN

>member
-1 MLFLR
+1 M
-6 IGRSSELITTKGCA
+6 
-20 ILKKRNSLIGVL
+20 KKRNGLIFAS
-32 VLVVLF
+32 VLVVVF
-38 YILAIT
+38 YVLAC
-44 NHSAEGAVLSP
+44 SMKLGEDSVLSA
-55 ASYVY
+55 ASFVY
-60 AGVFLSVIIL
+60 AGVFLAVIVL

-75 LPDWVV
+75 LADWVV

-95 FRKLGIYAEPV
+95 FRKVGIMTEPV
-106 FTMSGLFGAFSGSTV
+106 FTMPGLFGAFSGSTV

-144 IIILS
+144 IAILS
-149 IFPPTYTGAVLA
+149 VFPPTYTGAVVA

-174 SVNAKVNLLIPFAT
+174 SVNAKVNILIPFAT

-193 MKMKPRSKGALGLFT
+193 MGIKPRSKGALGLFT

-225 VYVSVMCGFVTS
+225 VYVSVICGFITS
-237 YAASLGMDGTA
+237 YAAALGVEGA
-248 FNFVSWL
+248 SFNFVSWL
-255 IATSVWFVV
+255 VAASVWFVV
-264 LLIGTFVFCAV
+264 LLAGTFLFCAV
-275 LCRPAEKVEFSETF
+275 LCRPAEKVEFSKTF
-289 FKNRLKEMGPMKRE
+289 FKDRLKEMGAMRRD
-303 EKIAAAI
+303 EKIAAAVLVI
-310 LATALVLWS
+310 ALLLWS
-319 TSSLHGMDTG
+319 TSSFHGMDTA

-336 CVMCGT
+336 CVMCAT
-342 GLLAPSDFNTRIPWS
+342 GLLAPSDFNTKIPWS

-373 SLGWSTVIAGV
+373 TLGWSDAIAGV
-384 LGPILAPVVASPWI
+384 LGPILAPLVASPWI
-398 FIPFLCIFTYLLRF
+398 FVPFICIFTYLLRF

-425 AIFGGLM
+425 AVFGGLM
-432 SAAGIDLFVI
+432 HAAGMNLYVI
-442 IFVEFMSSMC
+442 IFTEFMSSMC

-466 GVAGGKYVTFQE
+466 GVAGGKYVTFPE
-478 MRKASFLYMIIN
+478 MRRASILYMAIN

>member
-1 MLFLR
+1 M
-6 IGRSSELITTKGCA
+6 
-20 ILKKRNSLIGVL
+20 KKRNGLIFAS
-32 VLVVLF
+32 VLVVVF
-38 YILAIT
+38 YVLAC
-44 NHSAEGAVLSP
+44 SMKFGEDSVLSA
-55 ASYVY
+55 ASFVY
-60 AGVFLSVIIL
+60 AGVFLAVIVL

-75 LPDWVV
+75 LADWVV

-95 FRKLGIYAEPV
+95 FRKVGIMTEPV
-106 FTMSGLFGAFSGSTV
+106 FTMPGLFGAFSGSTV

-144 IIILS
+144 IAILS
-149 IFPPTYTGAVLA
+149 VFPPTYTGAVVA

-174 SVNAKVNLLIPFAT
+174 SVNAKVNILIPFAT

-193 MKMKPRSKGALGLFT
+193 MGIKPRSKGALGLFT

-225 VYVSVMCGFVTS
+225 VYVSVICGFITS
-237 YAASLGMDGTA
+237 YAAALGVEGA
-248 FNFVSWL
+248 SFNFVSWL
-255 IATSVWFVV
+255 VAASVWFVV
-264 LLIGTFVFCAV
+264 LLAGTFLFCAV
-275 LCRPAEKVEFSETF
+275 LCRPAEKVEFSKTF
-289 FKNRLKEMGPMKRE
+289 FKDRLKEMGAMRRD
-303 EKIAAAI
+303 EKIAAAVLVI
-310 LATALVLWS
+310 ALLLWS
-319 TSSLHGMDTG
+319 TSSFHGMDTA

-336 CVMCGT
+336 CVMCAT
-342 GLLAPSDFNTRIPWS
+342 GLLAPSDFNTKIPWS

-373 SLGWSTVIAGV
+373 TLGWSDAIAGV
-384 LGPILAPVVASPWI
+384 LGPILAPLVASPWI
-398 FIPFLCIFTYLLRF
+398 FVPFICIFTYLLRF

-432 SAAGIDLFVI
+432 HAAGMNLYVI
-442 IFVEFMSSMC
+442 IFTEFMSSMC

-466 GVAGGKYVTFQE
+466 GVAGGKYVTFPE
-478 MRKASFLYMIIN
+478 MRRASILYMAIN

>member
-1 MLFLR
+1 M
-6 IGRSSELITTKGCA
+6 
-20 ILKKRNSLIGVL
+20 KKRNGLIFAS
-32 VLVVLF
+32 VLVVVF
-38 YILAIT
+38 YVLAC
-44 NHSAEGAVLSP
+44 SMKLGEDSVLSA
-55 ASYVY
+55 ASFVY
-60 AGVFLSVIIL
+60 AGVFLAVIVL

-75 LPDWVV
+75 LADWVV

-95 FRKLGIYAEPV
+95 FRKVGIMTEPV
-106 FTMSGLFGAFSGSTV
+106 FTMPGLFGAFSGSTV

-144 IIILS
+144 IAILS
-149 IFPPTYTGAVLA
+149 VFPPTYTGAVVA

-174 SVNAKVNLLIPFAT
+174 SVNAKVNILIPFAT

-193 MKMKPRSKGALGLFT
+193 MGIKPRSKGALGLFT

-225 VYVSVMCGFVTS
+225 VYVSVICGFITS
-237 YAASLGMDGTA
+237 YAAALGVEGA
-248 FNFVSWL
+248 SFNFVSWL
-255 IATSVWFVV
+255 VAASVWFVV
-264 LLIGTFVFCAV
+264 LLAGTFLFCAV
-275 LCRPAEKVEFSETF
+275 LCRPAEKVEFSRTF
-289 FKNRLKEMGPMKRE
+289 FKDRLKEMGAMRRD
-303 EKIAAAI
+303 EKIAGAI
-310 LATALVLWS
+310 LVIALLLWS
-319 TSSLHGMDTG
+319 TSSFHGMDTA

-336 CVMCGT
+336 CVMCAT
-342 GLLAPSDFNTRIPWS
+342 GLLAPSDFNTKIPWS

-373 SLGWSTVIAGV
+373 TLGWSDAIAGV
-384 LGPILAPVVASPWI
+384 LGPILAPLVASPWI
-398 FIPFLCIFTYLLRF
+398 FVPFICIFTYLLRF

-432 SAAGIDLFVI
+432 HAAGMNLYVI
-442 IFVEFMSSMC
+442 IFTEFMSSMC

-466 GVAGGKYVTFQE
+466 GVAGGKYVTFPE
-478 MRKASFLYMIIN
+478 MRRASILYMAIN

>member
-1 MLFLR
+1 M
-6 IGRSSELITTKGCA
+6 
-20 ILKKRNSLIGVL
+20 KKRNGFIFAS
-32 VLVVLF
+32 VLVVVF
-38 YILAIT
+38 YVLAC
-44 NHSAEGAVLSP
+44 SMKFGEDSVLSA
-55 ASYVY
+55 ASFVY
-60 AGVFLSVIIL
+60 AGVFLAVIVL

-75 LPDWVV
+75 LADWVV

-95 FRKLGIYAEPV
+95 FRKVGIMTEPV
-106 FTMSGLFGAFSGSTV
+106 FTMPGLFGAFSGSTV

-144 IIILS
+144 IAILS
-149 IFPPTYTGAVLA
+149 VFPPTYTGAVVA

-174 SVNAKVNLLIPFAT
+174 SVNAKVNILIPFAT

-193 MKMKPRSKGALGLFT
+193 MGIKPRSKGALGLFT

-225 VYVSVMCGFVTS
+225 VYVSVICGFITS
-237 YAASLGMDGTA
+237 YAAALGVEGA
-248 FNFVSWL
+248 SFNFVSWL
-255 IATSVWFVV
+255 VAASVWFVV
-264 LLIGTFVFCAV
+264 LLAGTFLFCAV
-275 LCRPAEKVEFSETF
+275 LCRPAEKVEFSKTF
-289 FKNRLKEMGPMKRE
+289 FKDRLKEMGAMRRD
-303 EKIAAAI
+303 EKIAAAVLVI
-310 LATALVLWS
+310 ALLLWS
-319 TSSLHGMDTG
+319 TSSFHGMDTA

-336 CVMCGT
+336 CVMCAT
-342 GLLAPSDFNTRIPWS
+342 GLLAPSDFNTKIPWS

-373 SLGWSTVIAGV
+373 TLGWSDAIAGV
-384 LGPILAPVVASPWI
+384 LGPILAPLVASPWI
-398 FIPFLCIFTYLLRF
+398 FVPFICIFTYLLRF

-432 SAAGIDLFVI
+432 HAAGMNLYVI
-442 IFVEFMSSMC
+442 IFTEFMSSMC

-466 GVAGGKYVTFQE
+466 GVAGGKYVTFPE
-478 MRKASFLYMIIN
+478 MRRASILYMAIN

>member
-1 MLFLR
+1 ML
-6 IGRSSELITTKGCA
+6 SSL
-20 ILKKRNSLIGVL
+20 VL
-32 VLVVLF
+32 VLVFYVLACTMTF
-38 YILAIT
+38 G
-44 NHSAEGAVLSP
+44 EGSVLSP
-55 ASYVY
+55 ASFVY
-60 AGVFLSVIIL
+60 AGVFLAVIVL

-75 LPDWVV
+75 LADWVV
-81 VLGASSLMILTDAV
+81 VLGASSLMILTDAL
-95 FRKLGIYAEPV
+95 FRKMGIMQEPV

-130 SAGIGKSGLLNRIA
+130 SNGIGKSGLLNRIA
-144 IIILS
+144 IAILS
-149 IFPPTYTGAVLA
+149 LFPPTYTGAVVA

-174 SVNAKVNLLIPFAT
+174 SVNAKVNILIPFAT

-193 MKMKPRSKGALGLFT
+193 MKIHPRSKGALGLFT

-225 VYVSVMCGFVTS
+225 VYVSVICGFVAS
-237 YAASLGMDGTA
+237 YGQALGVPGAS

-255 IATSVWFVV
+255 AAASVWFII
-264 LLIGTFVFCAV
+264 LLAGTFVFCTIV
-275 LCRPAEKVEFSETF
+275 CRPAEKVEFSKTF
-289 FKNRLKEMGPMKRE
+289 FKDRLKEMGPMSRD
-303 EKIAAAI
+303 EKLAAWILVIA
-310 LATALVLWS
+310 LALWS
-319 TSSLHGMDTG
+319 TSSIHGMDTG

-336 CVMCGT
+336 CVMCAT
-342 GLLAPSDFNTRIPWS
+342 GLIAPSDLNTKIPWS
-357 LVVFIGSLLG
+357 LVIFIGSLLG

-373 SLGWSTVIAGV
+373 TLGWSDAIAGL

-398 FIPFLCIFTYLLRF
+398 FVPFICIFTYLLRF

-432 SAAGIDLFVI
+432 GAAGIDLYVI

-466 GVAGGKYVTFQE
+466 GVAGGKYVTFPE
-478 MRKASFLYMIIN
+478 MRKASILYMIIN
-490 LVGCTASIPLWYAL
+490 LAGCTLSIPLWYAF
-504 GFLH
+504 GYIG

>member
-1 MLFLR
+1 M
-6 IGRSSELITTKGCA
+6 
-20 ILKKRNSLIGVL
+20 KKRNGLIFAS
-32 VLVVLF
+32 VLVVVF
-38 YILAIT
+38 YVLAC
-44 NHSAEGAVLSP
+44 SMKLGEDSVLSA
-55 ASYVY
+55 ASFVY
-60 AGVFLSVIIL
+60 AGVFLAVIVL

-75 LPDWVV
+75 LADWVV

-95 FRKLGIYAEPV
+95 FRKVGIMTEPV
-106 FTMSGLFGAFSGSTV
+106 FTMPGLFGAFSGSTV

-144 IIILS
+144 IAILS
-149 IFPPTYTGAVLA
+149 VFPPSYTGAVVA

-174 SVNAKVNLLIPFAT
+174 SVNAKVNILIPFAT

-193 MKMKPRSKGALGLFT
+193 MGIKPRSKGALGLFT

-225 VYVSVMCGFVTS
+225 VYVSVICGFITS
-237 YAASLGMDGTA
+237 YAAALGVEGA
-248 FNFVSWL
+248 SFNFVSWL
-255 IATSVWFVV
+255 VAASVWFVV
-264 LLIGTFVFCAV
+264 LLAGTFLFCAV
-275 LCRPAEKVEFSETF
+275 LCRPAEKVEFSRTF
-289 FKNRLKEMGPMKRE
+289 FKDRLKEMGAMRRD
-303 EKIAAAI
+303 EKIAGAI
-310 LATALVLWS
+310 LVIALLLWS
-319 TSSLHGMDTG
+319 TSSFHGMDTA

-336 CVMCGT
+336 CVMCAT
-342 GLLAPSDFNTRIPWS
+342 GLLAPSDFNTKIPWS

-373 SLGWSTVIAGV
+373 TLGWSDAIAGV
-384 LGPILAPVVASPWI
+384 LGPILAPLVASPWI
-398 FIPFLCIFTYLLRF
+398 FVPFICIFTYLLRF

-432 SAAGIDLFVI
+432 HAAGMNLYVI
-442 IFVEFMSSMC
+442 IFTEFMSSMC

-466 GVAGGKYVTFQE
+466 GVAGGKYVTFPE
-478 MRKASFLYMIIN
+478 MRRASILYMAIN